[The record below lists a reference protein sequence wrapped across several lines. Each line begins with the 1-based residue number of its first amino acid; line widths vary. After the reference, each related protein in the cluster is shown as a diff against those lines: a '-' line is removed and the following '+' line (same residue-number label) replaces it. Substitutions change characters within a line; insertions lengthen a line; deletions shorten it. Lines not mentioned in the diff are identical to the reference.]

1 MVQPQ
6 IHQTSKGDGPRDVLA
21 IHCTLAHSGAWRGL
35 LREMEGEITLH
46 AIDLPSHGRSA
57 DWHEDQGDFQDVSAA
72 GARAVFDRP
81 MEFRFLKGQPWNQRE
96 PNASTMSK
104 AQIIELL
111 EGAFDE
117 VIKTMNGLSETALL
131 EPGKN
136 FGSPPLNKEQSLLFM
151 FDHITNHRAKA
162 VLYLRMNKIRPP
174 AYGFN

>member
-1 MVQPQ
+1 MKRF
-6 IHQTSKGDGPRDVLA
+6 TLLLLVLLVSTHTLSA
-21 IHCTLAHSGAWRGL
+21 QSNSFAKAMLPIWENAKDRTLA
-35 LREMEGEITLH
+35 
-46 AIDLPSHGRSA
+46 
-57 DWHEDQGDFQDVSAA
+57 V
-72 GARAVFDRP
+72 ARAMPEDKYAYRP
-81 MEFRFLKGQPWNQRE
+81 TAEVMSFGQQMAHIANSMRSMEFRFLKGLPWNQRE
-96 PNASTMSK
+96 PNASSMSK

-117 VIKTMNGLSETALL
+117 VIKTMNVLSETALL

-162 VLYLRMNKIRPP
+162 VLYLRMNQIRPP